1 MKLYILAFLLLI
13 SCGARK
19 VTKTETSETTKEKTT
34 IDSTSK
40 TNTIIQNNI
49 LTDECII
56 EPIDTNKVI
65 EITDT
70 FGKVTKYKNARLRH
84 KKVNDNSIINIDN
97 TMSKNV
103 LKTSD
108 KVIEVKT
115 KEVDKKQFSI
125 STMLLQ
131 LWWLWLLIIIAFLVY
146 KKYKNSI
153 SFF

>member
-1 MKLYILAFLLLI
+1 MKIYILAFLLLI

-19 VTKTETSETTKEKTT
+19 VTKTETSETTKEKIS
-34 IDSTSK
+34 IDSISK
-40 TNTIIQNNI
+40 TNTIIHNNI

-70 FGKVTKYKNARLRH
+70 FGKVTKYKNVRLRH

-97 TMSKNV
+97 TTSKNV

-108 KVIEVKT
+108 KAIEVKT

-125 STMLLQ
+125 ATMLLQ
-131 LWWLWLLIIIAFLVY
+131 FWWLWLLLIIAFFVY